1 VSAKSAPDGS
11 IAVVLGTRP
20 EIIKLGILI
29 RLLGPAAQVIHTG
42 QHYDAGLSRV
52 FFEAFGITEP
62 AATLGVGGESRGIQ
76 IGQAVTALS
85 RRFAAHPP
93 RAVVVQGDTNSAA
106 AGALAAN
113 AAEIPL
119 IHVEAGLRS
128 HDRRMP
134 EEHNRI
140 VADHLADV
148 CCAPTVLNRD
158 NLLTEGIPAE
168 RIALTGNP
176 IVEAVLE
183 LLPARE
189 TRMRLVAEHGVEP
202 GRFILSTFHRPENV
216 DDPVTLRIVLDVL
229 EALPYPVVLPLHPR
243 TAARAAAARIAIG
256 ANVRVTEPVDYPTFL
271 GLAAESALLVADSGG
286 IQEEATIVKRPVV
299 VVRRSTERP
308 EVIGTFATLL
318 PPGPEITRTVA
329 TIVADLERWH
339 TRLAALPSPYG
350 DGAASQR
357 IAAVITDRFGD

>member
-1 VSAKSAPDGS
+1 
-11 IAVVLGTRP
+11 
-20 EIIKLGILI
+20 
-29 RLLGPAAQVIHTG
+29 
-42 QHYDAGLSRV
+42 
-52 FFEAFGITEP
+52 
-62 AATLGVGGESRGIQ
+62 
-76 IGQAVTALS
+76 
-85 RRFAAHPP
+85 
-93 RAVVVQGDTNSAA
+93 
-106 AGALAAN
+106 
-113 AAEIPL
+113 
-119 IHVEAGLRS
+119 
-128 HDRRMP
+128 
-134 EEHNRI
+134 
-140 VADHLADV
+140 
-148 CCAPTVLNRD
+148 
-158 NLLTEGIPAE
+158 
-168 RIALTGNP
+168 
-176 IVEAVLE
+176 
-183 LLPARE
+183 
-189 TRMRLVAEHGVEP
+189 MRLVAEHGVEP
-202 GRFILSTFHRPENV
+202 GRFVLSTFHRPENV